1 MPEKIDEQFIVKT
14 TREPIKI
21 SNLTLSEL
29 LHQKITSQ
37 DPNRIAVIDSQDG
50 TKLTYSQINRKIQ
63 QYANGFLKSGITN
76 QDVILFFR

>member
-37 DPNRIAVIDSQDG
+37 DPNRIAIVSEFFF
-50 TKLTYSQINRKIQ
+50 S
-63 QYANGFLKSGITN
+63 
-76 QDVILFFR
+76 VFFRFKINNIHFRLIHKMVQN

>member
-29 LHQKITSQ
+29 LYQKITSQ
-37 DPNRIAVIDSQDG
+37 DPDRIAVVSEIFFS
-50 TKLTYSQINRKIQ
+50 
-63 QYANGFLKSGITN
+63 
-76 QDVILFFR
+76 VFFRFKINNIHFRLIHKMVQN